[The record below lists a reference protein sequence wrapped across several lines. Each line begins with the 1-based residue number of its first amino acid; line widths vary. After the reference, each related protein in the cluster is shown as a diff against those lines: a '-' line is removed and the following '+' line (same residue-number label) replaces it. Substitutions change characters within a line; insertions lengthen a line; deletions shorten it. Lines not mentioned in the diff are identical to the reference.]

1 MSTSSNKTKFILD
14 KIGISRLNQM
24 QEESRSQ
31 ILSNQ
36 NTLVLS
42 PTGSG
47 KTLAFLLPIIEL
59 IDKGNN
65 EIQALIISPTRE
77 LAIQIEQVTRSMG
90 TGFKTNVVYGGRSGS
105 KDREELKK
113 LPAILI
119 GTPGRIADR
128 IRRDNFSTDFLKI
141 TVFDEFDKSLEI
153 GFEDE
158 MREITEQIPMD
169 AKKIFTSATNKVSI
183 PEFINTENLIKLDY
197 LKDNSSK
204 LKLKI
209 ITYNSKS
216 KNQKLLEFLQH
227 VDSQKG
233 IIFCNY
239 KQSIYDLSD
248 YLDKND
254 IKHAC
259 FHGGMEQ
266 YDRERALIKFRNNT
280 YNILLS
286 SDLAARGI
294 DIDSLNFIC
303 HFEIPVREE
312 EFIHR
317 NGRTARMNADGTA
330 FVFCEL
336 SKKNPDFLSNIPHE
350 KLLVKQQSKIVEE
363 WETLFI
369 SGGRKDKI
377 SKGDIAGF
385 FIKKGKIDMKN
396 VGKIEIKHDCSFVA
410 ISHKKIDQLIFDLNN
425 QRIKKKKIRIKKC

>member
-14 KIGISRLNQM
+14 KLGISGLNQM
-24 QEESRSQ
+24 QEESRST
-31 ILSNQ
+31 ILSNK

-47 KTLAFLLPIIEL
+47 KTLAFLLPIIDL

-90 TGFKTNVVYGGRSGS
+90 TGFKTNAVYGGRSGS

-141 TVFDEFDKSLEI
+141 IVFDEFDKSLEI

-204 LKLKI
+204 LKLKLI
-209 ITYNSKS
+209 AYNS
-216 KNQKLLEFLQH
+216 N
-227 VDSQKG
+227 
-233 IIFCNY
+233 
-239 KQSIYDLSD
+239 
-248 YLDKND
+248 
-254 IKHAC
+254 
-259 FHGGMEQ
+259 
-266 YDRERALIKFRNNT
+266 
-280 YNILLS
+280 
-286 SDLAARGI
+286 
-294 DIDSLNFIC
+294 
-303 HFEIPVREE
+303 
-312 EFIHR
+312 
-317 NGRTARMNADGTA
+317 
-330 FVFCEL
+330 
-336 SKKNPDFLSNIPHE
+336 
-350 KLLVKQQSKIVEE
+350 SKIKSYSNFK
-363 WETLFI
+363 T
-369 SGGRKDKI
+369 
-377 SKGDIAGF
+377 
-385 FIKKGKIDMKN
+385 
-396 VGKIEIKHDCSFVA
+396 C
-410 ISHKKIDQLIFDLNN
+410 
-425 QRIKKKKIRIKKC
+425 